1 MALSG
6 VRVIELAGL
15 APAPFCGMILADF
28 GAKVIR
34 VDRTKASM
42 DLDKQARGKLSVAIN
57 LKTPKGVD
65 LLRKLCVH
73 SDVVIEPYRKGVMEK
88 LGLGPQ
94 EMLKENPR
102 LIYARL
108 TGYGQTGLYANA
120 AGHDINYLA
129 MSGLLSRL
137 GRSGEKPYAPLNL
150 LADFAG
156 GGLTC
161 ALGIVLALLER
172 TRSGRGQIIDSSMVE
187 GAAYVGSFIW
197 KSGSIGLWSRSRGEN
212 MLDSG
217 APFYDTYQTSDGKYV
232 ALGAIE
238 PQFYQQLLKGLELD
252 DKKLPPQMSF
262 NDWPEVRRIFTER
275 FASKTQAEWLRI
287 FDGTDACVTPVL
299 SFEEVSSHP
308 HNQERGSFV
317 KDSCGEES
325 PRPAPVL
332 SRTPAEPNL
341 TSEPVIGQHTVRV
354 LEEYGFAPGDIS
366 SMLEAGVIECS
377 ASKAKL

>member
-1 MALSG
+1 MTLPKAVTNTLWRFLCKRS
-6 VRVIELAGL
+6 EL
-15 APAPFCGMILADF
+15 IL
-28 GAKVIR
+28 I
-34 VDRTKASM
+34 
-42 DLDKQARGKLSVAIN
+42 QI
-57 LKTPKGVD
+57 
-65 LLRKLCVH
+65 
-73 SDVVIEPYRKGVMEK
+73 
-88 LGLGPQ
+88 
-94 EMLKENPR
+94 
-102 LIYARL
+102 
-108 TGYGQTGLYANA
+108 
-120 AGHDINYLA
+120 
-129 MSGLLSRL
+129 
-137 GRSGEKPYAPLNL
+137 PL
-150 LADFAG
+150 FQ
-156 GGLTC
+156 C
-161 ALGIVLALLER
+161 F
-172 TRSGRGQIIDSSMVE
+172 IICCW
-187 GAAYVGSFIW
+187 YTF
-197 KSGSIGLWSRSRGEN
+197 L
-212 MLDSG
+212 
-217 APFYDTYQTSDGKYV
+217 FT
-232 ALGAIE
+232 
-238 PQFYQQLLKGLELD
+238 GLELD